1 MKSILITGTNGFVGS
16 NFTKKWSNNHTLY
29 GVDIRQ
35 PKVEGV
41 VHTYS
46 WDELQDIS
54 NVDAIVH
61 LAGKAHDIKN
71 ESLAE
76 DYFDI
81 NVGLTKKIFE
91 HFLQSDAKTFVFFSS
106 VKAAKDSTE
115 GKVLKEDV
123 VPEPV
128 GPYGESKI
136 KAEEYLLSKIPEVK
150 SLNKKLFI
158 VRPCMIHGPG
168 NKGNLNLLYNVVSK
182 GVPWPLGSYENKRS
196 FCSIDNIAYV
206 VEQLIVKEN
215 IENGI
220 YHVCDDEALS
230 TNELIALIAKSVN
243 KSPHIWNLSKP
254 FMNAMATV
262 GGVLHLPLTKERL
275 QKLTENYVV
284 SNDKIK
290 KALGIDKMPMSAEEG
305 LTKTLKS
312 FQDK

>member
-1 MKSILITGTNGFVGS
+1 MNILITGSTGFVGS
-16 NFTKKWSNNHTLY
+16 NFTNKWSNVHTLY
-29 GVDIRQ
+29 GLDIRESNEYGI
-35 PKVEGV
+35 VR
-41 VHTYS
+41 TYS
-46 WDELQDIS
+46 WDELQDIPKT
-54 NVDAIVH
+54 DAIVH
-61 LAGKAHDIKN
+61 LAGKAHDTKN
-71 ESLAE
+71 ESLAQ
-76 DYFDI
+76 DYFEI
-81 NVGLTKKIFE
+81 NVGLTKRIFE

-136 KAEEYLLSKIPEVK
+136 KAEEYLLSKLPQVE
-150 SLNKKLFI
+150 SMNKKLFI

-182 GVPWPLGSYENKRS
+182 GVPWPLGSYENRRS

-230 TNELIALIAKSVN
+230 TNELIALIAQSVN
-243 KSPHIWNLSKP
+243 KSPRIWKLPKP
-254 FMNAMATV
+254 LINSLATV
-262 GGVLHLPLTKERL
+262 GGALRLPLTKERL

-284 SNDKIK
+284 SNEKVK
-290 KALGIDKMPMSAEEG
+290 KALDIDKMPVSAEEG
-305 LTKTLKS
+305 FNKTLKS

>member
-1 MKSILITGTNGFVGS
+1 MNILITGSTGFVGS
-16 NFTKKWSNNHTLY
+16 NFTNKWSNVHTLY
-29 GVDIRQ
+29 GLDIR
-35 PKVEGV
+35 ESNEYGI

-46 WDELQDIS
+46 WDELQDIPKT
-54 NVDAIVH
+54 DAIVH
-61 LAGKAHDIKN
+61 LAGKAHDTKN

-76 DYFDI
+76 EYFEI
-81 NVGLTKKIFE
+81 NVGLTKRIFE

-136 KAEEYLLSKIPEVK
+136 KAEEYLLSKLPQVE
-150 SLNKKLFI
+150 SMNKKLFI

-182 GVPWPLGSYENKRS
+182 GVPWPLGSYENRRS

-230 TNELIALIAKSVN
+230 TNELIALIAQSVN
-243 KSPHIWNLSKP
+243 KSPRIWKLLKP
-254 FMNAMATV
+254 LINSLATV
-262 GGVLHLPLTKERL
+262 GGALRLPLTKERL
-275 QKLTENYVV
+275 TKLTENYVV
-284 SNDKIK
+284 SNEKIK
-290 KALGIDKMPMSAEEG
+290 KALDIDKMPVSAEEG
-305 LTKTLKS
+305 FNKTLKS